1 MSGADSKAGTV
12 RGAWRL
18 EDLAKE
24 VRRRKAAGDRIVL
37 TNGCFD
43 LIHVGHVRTL
53 HAARRLGDALVV
65 AVNTDASVRGL
76 EKAPGRPIVPEAER
90 AEALAAL
97 ACVDYVV
104 LFDEPDPRRVV
115 LTLDPD
121 ILAKGGDWS
130 PDTIIGR
137 EEVESRGGRVVALP
151 DVPGVRTT
159 RLIERVLAE
168 VPPEVPSATRADSHN
183 DARADSENTVPGSS
197 KAEKIPRG
205 DES

>member
-1 MSGADSKAGTV
+1 MTGIGSRAGTV

-18 EDLAKE
+18 EDLVEE
-24 VRRRKAAGDRIVL
+24 VRRRKAAGDRIVM

-43 LIHVGHVRTL
+43 LLHVGHVRTIE
-53 HAARRLGDALVV
+53 AARRLGDALVV

-76 EKAPGRPIVPEAER
+76 DKAPGRPIVPERER
-90 AEALAAL
+90 AEVLSAL

-115 LTLDPD
+115 VALEPD
-121 ILAKGGDWS
+121 VLVKGGDWS

-137 EEVESRGGRVVALP
+137 EEVEARGGKVVALP

-159 RLIERVLAE
+159 RIIERVLGE
-168 VPPEVPSATRADSHN
+168 D
-183 DARADSENTVPGSS
+183 
-197 KAEKIPRG
+197 
-205 DES
+205 